1 MIPRRR
7 GARHSLEQSQPAA
20 VRSRLRTSATVL
32 VLAGALL
39 ALLSGVAPAQPAG
52 PLVDVI
58 EVEGIIDQTIADYL
72 TERVDRAAV
81 DGAEV
86 VVISLDT
93 PGGLG
98 ISMEEIITTLTTS
111 EVPVA
116 VWVGPSGA
124 QAASAGMYIAY
135 ASHVLA
141 MAPATT
147 IGAATPVDLGGADL
161 DDKVRN
167 ASEARLVALAQ
178 LRGRDVQF
186 ARDAVRDGAVVAIGE
201 VAELPE
207 GAEVPAGID
216 PDDVTVVSAA
226 GLEDRPVADFVATG
240 LPDVLTA
247 LDGREVEVATADGTT
262 ATRTLSIDQASAN
275 VRFNNLGL
283 VRRVLHTVANPTL
296 AYLLLITG
304 ALALLFEVFQPGF
317 GVAGVTGIILIGLAL
332 YGVSV
337 LPVNW
342 LALGLIVVGLV
353 LLAIDLAVAGLGALT
368 AGGTIALAVGSF
380 LLFSSDVLRV
390 SPWVIVPVVLFNLL
404 FFVVI
409 MTTVLRA
416 QSSAVMLG
424 AEGMQGQVGVVRSMM
439 NPEGHIFVN
448 GALWR
453 ARAPESL
460 GKIKTGTKVRVLGVN
475 DRLTLDVEV
484 VDEAASDGAPVG

>member
-1 MIPRRR
+1 MPALLGSVLLLTGLLL
-7 GARHSLEQSQPAA
+7 GALSAA
-20 VRSRLRTSATVL
+20 
-32 VLAGALL
+32 AGA
-39 ALLSGVAPAQPAG
+39 QPQGA
-52 PLVDVI
+52 LVDVI
-58 EVEGIIDQTIADYL
+58 EVEGIIDQTIADYI
-72 TERVDRAAV
+72 TERVERAQA
-81 DGAEV
+81 DGAEAI
-86 VVISLDT
+86 VISLDT

-98 ISMEEIITTLTTS
+98 ISMEAIEKTITS
-111 EVPVA
+111 SSVPVV

-124 QAASAGMYIAY
+124 QAASAGMFIAY
-135 ASHVLA
+135 SSHVLA

-147 IGAATPVDLGGADL
+147 MGAATPVDLGGGDL

-167 ASEARLVALAQ
+167 SAEARLVALAE
-178 LRGRDVQF
+178 LRGRDADF
-186 ARDAVRDGAVVAIGE
+186 ARAAVRDGAVVAIGE
-201 VAELPE
+201 AESLPPDAELP
-207 GAEVPAGID
+207 AGIE
-216 PDDVTVVSAA
+216 PGDVTVVSAA
-226 GLEDRPVADFVATG
+226 DLESRPVADLVAPS
-240 LPDVLTA
+240 LPEVLTA
-247 LDGREVEVATADGTT
+247 LDGRQVEVSGANGDTGSVTIE
-262 ATRTLSIDQASAN
+262 IDQASAN

-317 GVAGVTGIILIGLAL
+317 GVAGVSGLILIGLAL

-342 LALGLIVVGLV
+342 LALGLIVVGLI
-353 LLAIDLAVAGLGALT
+353 LLAVDLAVAGLGALT
-368 AGGTIALAVGSF
+368 AGGAIALAVGSF

-416 QSSAVMLG
+416 QSSQAMLG
-424 AEGMQGQVGVVRSMM
+424 AEGMQGKIGVVRSML

-453 ARAPESL
+453 ARAPEAD
-460 GKIKTGTKVRVLGVN
+460 GKVKTGTKVRVLGVN
-475 DRLTLDVEV
+475 DRLTLDVEI
-484 VDEAASDGAPVG
+484 VDETASDETPVG